1 MRFKGQGMTF
11 NKFMAFSIL
20 FDGEKLK
27 NFLESTG
34 IYTEKFVYIVIARV
48 LKVFVINQK
57 PKKIS

>member
-27 NFLESTG
+27 IFLEATG
-34 IYTEKFVYIVIARV
+34 IYTEKFVYIVICKSFKSFRHQS
-48 LKVFVINQK
+48 KR
-57 PKKIS
+57 KIP